1 MQIETPRLLLRPF
14 VAADR
19 DITIDLLQNDAFMA
33 YSPTG
38 AMNACLAQQRF
49 EQLMSK
55 STAFGKLAIIERATG
70 CLIGYCGLEEYIYQ
84 QQTLL
89 ELGYRLTPEARGH
102 GYAIE
107 ASRAVLSI
115 AKHQGIERVLAL
127 TEPNNTPSQKILL
140 KLGFTS
146 IDCGCYQG
154 MPVEY
159 FEKHL

>member
-14 VAADR
+14 VAEDR

-70 CLIGYCGLEEYIYQ
+70 HLIGYCGLEEYTYQ
-84 QQTLL
+84 QQTML
-89 ELGYRLTPEARGH
+89 ELGYRLTPEARGN

-107 ASRAVLSI
+107 ASLAVLNI
-115 AKHQGIERVLAL
+115 AKQQGIERVLAL
-127 TEPNNTPSQKILL
+127 TEPDNVPSQKILL
-140 KLGFTS
+140 KLGFTP
-146 IDCGCYQG
+146 IDGGYYQS

-159 FEKHL
+159 FEKIL

>member
-14 VAADR
+14 VAEDR

-55 STAFGKLAIIERATG
+55 STAFGKLAIIENATG
-70 CLIGYCGLEEYIYQ
+70 HLIGYCGLEEYTYQ
-84 QQTLL
+84 QQTIL
-89 ELGYRLTPEARGH
+89 ELGYRLTPETRGN

-107 ASRAVLSI
+107 ASRAVLNY
-115 AKHQGIERVLAL
+115 AKQQGIERVLAL
-127 TEPNNTPSQKILL
+127 TEPNNIPSQKILL

-146 IDCGCYQG
+146 IDSGCYQG

-159 FEKHL
+159 FEKVL